1 MTMNNGF
8 PIQSVHALPKPYSKK
23 EIPKNAAAKT
33 SFKDVLQQQIV
44 KPAALKISKHANDRM
59 DKRGIEINSAQWET
73 INRKVAEAKQKGV
86 TDSLVITDDATLV
99 VSAKNNTVITVM
111 DRQEAKSQIFT
122 NINGTIVI
130 D

>member
-1 MTMNNGF
+1 MNNGF

-44 KPAALKISKHANDRM
+44 KPAARKISKPANDRM

-73 INRKVAEAKQKGV
+73 ISRKLDEAKQKGV

-111 DRQEAKSQIFT
+111 DR
-122 NINGTIVI
+122 
-130 D
+130 